1 METVDAWRE
10 TVMRGVR
17 ELGLLRRARQ
27 VQLADGT
34 VALEGQLSIGDHAV
48 TVAVDVDPILRNE
61 LPLVFLRPWDA
72 LGFIPH
78 IDPNGLVCYL
88 DKEGLLLDRRR
99 PVDIVRDT
107 LKRVQ
112 CTLEDGLSGVNQ
124 KDFVDELDVYW
135 QYLPRCAHAL
145 STLEPVD
152 TATEVVVAEHQDP
165 RVWTRLVMDA
175 RDVPHVPSTS
185 GSAGPWLA
193 GPALVVPFAP
203 GSAFVPPRPDRPFW
217 DVATVRSLLADYAPE
232 HGDRV
237 VTLLQRRTRK
247 HEYLIIQ
254 LQRPSGDVTHVGIR
268 FDGVGAVHPLV
279 EGGSAESLTPVA
291 VVPRQRS
298 YLVQRGGGHMELG
311 ERRVLLLGC
320 GAVGGFLAFAL
331 ARAGLGH
338 LVSVDTDTLGPE
350 NTYRHVLGRRHWG
363 KNKAL
368 ALAHTIP
375 LDLPYTTVTGIPLTI
390 EAALAQGRLD
400 LGSFDLIISALGN
413 PTSELAL
420 NEQVR
425 RLDAGPPVIFTWV
438 DPLGIGGHAV
448 LTGVAGE
455 PGCFEC
461 LYTPPRDEP
470 EAQLQNRSSFAAP
483 GQSFRRS
490 LTGCGSLYT
499 PYGVTDA
506 EQTALLA
513 ARIALDFLL
522 GVDARNCLRSWK
534 GSSRAFLAEGFQLSG
549 RYTMRADKLEAQET
563 AYPSPRCPVCSTPSK
578 QS

>member
-1 METVDAWRE
+1 
-10 TVMRGVR
+10 MRGVR
-17 ELGLLRRARQ
+17 ELGLLHRTRQ
-27 VQLADGT
+27 VQFTDGA
-34 VALEGQLSIGDHAV
+34 VALEGQL
-48 TVAVDVDPILRNE
+48 TVADRTVTIAVQVDPILRNQ

-72 LGFIPH
+72 LGVIPH

-99 PVDIVRDT
+99 PVDIVRDA
-107 LKRVQ
+107 LKQVQ
-112 CTLEDGLSGVNQ
+112 CTLEDGLSGVNR

-135 QYLPRCAHAL
+135 QYLPGCAHAL
-145 STLEPVD
+145 STLEPVG
-152 TATEVVVAEHQDP
+152 TATEVVVAEHQDS
-165 RVWTRLVMDA
+165 RVWARLVMNA

-193 GPALVVPFAP
+193 GPALVVPLAP

-217 DVATVRSLLADYAPE
+217 DVTTVRNLLADYAPE
-232 HGDRV
+232 HRDRIA
-237 VTLLQRRTRK
+237 TLLQRRT
-247 HEYLIIQ
+247 HPCEYLILQ
-254 LQRPSGDVTHVGIR
+254 LQRSSGDVTHVGIR

-291 VVPRQRS
+291 IAPRQRS

-311 ERRVLLLGC
+311 DRRVLLLGC
-320 GAVGGFLAFAL
+320 GAVGGFLAFNL
-331 ARAGLGH
+331 ARNGVRH
-338 LVSVDTDTLGPE
+338 LVTVDPDTLGPE
-350 NTYRHVLGRRHWG
+350 NTYRHMLGRRQWG

-368 ALAHTIP
+368 ALAHTIL
-375 LDLPYTTVTGIPLTI
+375 LDLPYTKVTGIPLTI
-390 EAALAQGRLD
+390 EAALAQGQID
-400 LGSFDLIISALGN
+400 LASFDLIISALGN

-420 NEQVR
+420 NEHVR
-425 RLDAGPPVIFTWV
+425 RLNAGPPIIFAWV

-470 EAQLQNRSSFAAP
+470 EAPLQNRASFAAP

-499 PYGVTDA
+499 PYGASDA

-513 ARIALDFLL
+513 GRIALDVLR
-522 GVDARNCLRSWK
+522 GIDVQNRLRSWK
-534 GSSRAFLAEGFQLSG
+534 GSTRGFLAEGFHLSE
-549 RYTMRADKLEAQET
+549 RYTVSLDKLEAQQT
-563 AYPSPRCPVCSTPSK
+563 AYPSPRCPVCGSSHARP
-578 QS
+578 